1 MHEHRMRAR
10 VPGARRHPGA
20 AGGRGTPSRRAQ
32 GRRFRRAGRGRGV
45 TMAAQERLDN
55 VTLLEAADPSG
66 MLRQVAS
73 SAAQVREG
81 ARAAHE
87 ADLADILAD
96 ERPRAIVVTGMGGSG
111 IAGEVLAAVAGPG
124 CPVQVTTV
132 HDYRLP
138 GWVGAADLV
147 IAVSCS
153 GATEETLSAAGEAVR
168 RGCHL
173 LGVGGLDS
181 PLAAI
186 AEQARAAFIPVK
198 AIGMP
203 RSMLW
208 GLSVPLVVA
217 ASRIGLFDMPAEA
230 YEAAAAELER
240 VAHLCRP
247 DSEAFVNPAK
257 GLALELSGTLPMIW
271 GTSPLAGVAA
281 FRFANQLYENGK
293 YPAVPGVL
301 PEANHNQV
309 VVFDGPFA
317 PEPEAV
323 AVPGPDSGM
332 VPGPGNGLAH
342 RGQVP
347 PVPLRLVRLR
357 DTHEHPQVARR
368 REESAKIAA
377 QRDIEVTELT
387 AVGDLPLER
396 LASLVH
402 LIDYASVYLAIAGG
416 LDPAPIA
423 AIQEL
428 KARIAQE

>member
-1 MHEHRMRAR
+1 M
-10 VPGARRHPGA
+10 
-20 AGGRGTPSRRAQ
+20 TL
-32 GRRFRRAGRGRGV
+32 
-45 TMAAQERLDN
+45 AAQERLDN
-55 VTLLEAADPSG
+55 VALLEAADPAG

-73 SAAQVREG
+73 SAAQVRES
-81 ARAAHE
+81 AQLAHE
-87 ADLADILAD
+87 ADLGEVIAAG
-96 ERPRAIVVTGMGGSG
+96 RPRAVVVTGMGGSG

-168 RGCHL
+168 RGCRL
-173 LGVGGLDS
+173 LGVGSKDS
-181 PLAAI
+181 PLAAM

-198 AIGMP
+198 PVGMP

-208 GLSVPLVVA
+208 GLSVPLVVV
-217 ASRIGLFDMPAEA
+217 ASRLGLFSMPPQG

-240 VAHLCRP
+240 AAHQCRP

-257 GLALELSGTLPMIW
+257 GLALDLSGTLPMIW

-281 FRFANQLYENGK
+281 SRFANQLHENGK
-293 YPAVPGVL
+293 YPAVCGVL

-317 PEPEAV
+317 REPHGA
-323 AVPGPDSGM
+323 AAGPDEGLA
-332 VPGPGNGLAH
+332 PGSPDDVLPGLNGGLAPGLGNGRAH
-342 RGQVP
+342 EAQGP
-347 PVPLRLVRLR
+347 LVPLRLVLLR

-368 REESAKIAA
+368 REESAKLAA
-377 QRDIEVTELT
+377 QRGIEVSELT

-396 LASLVH
+396 LASLVA

-416 LDPAPIA
+416 IDPAPIA

>member
-1 MHEHRMRAR
+1 
-10 VPGARRHPGA
+10 VTLA
-20 AGGRGTPSRRAQ
+20 AE
-32 GRRFRRAGRGRGV
+32 
-45 TMAAQERLDN
+45 ERLDN
-55 VTLLEAADPSG
+55 VALIEAADPAG

-81 ARAAHE
+81 ARVAQE
-87 ADLADILAD
+87 ADLGEVIAAG
-96 ERPRAIVVTGMGGSG
+96 RPRAVVVTGMGGSG

-124 CPVQVTTV
+124 CPVQVATV

-168 RGCHL
+168 RGCRL
-173 LGVGGLDS
+173 LGVGSLDS
-181 PLAAI
+181 PLAAL

-198 AIGMP
+198 PAGMP

-208 GLSVPLVVA
+208 GLSVPLVVV
-217 ASRIGLFDMPAEA
+217 ASRLGLFSMPPEA

-257 GLALELSGTLPMIW
+257 GLALDLSGTLPMIW

-281 FRFANQLYENGK
+281 SRFANQLHENGK
-293 YPAVPGVL
+293 YPAVCGVL

-317 PEPEAV
+317 PEP
-323 AVPGPDSGM
+323 PGTATGLDDGLL
-332 VPGPGNGLAH
+332 PGLDGGLAPGLGNGLAP
-342 RGQVP
+342 GAPEPQ
-347 PVPLRLVRLR
+347 VPLRLILLR

-368 REESAKIAA
+368 REESAKLAA
-377 QRDIEVTELT
+377 QRGIEVSELT

-396 LASLVH
+396 LASLVQ
-402 LIDYASVYLAIAGG
+402 LIDHASVYLAIASGI
-416 LDPAPIA
+416 DPAPIA

>member
-1 MHEHRMRAR
+1 MTLAD
-10 VPGARRHPGA
+10 
-20 AGGRGTPSRRAQ
+20 
-32 GRRFRRAGRGRGV
+32 
-45 TMAAQERLDN
+45 QERLDN
-55 VTLLEAADPSG
+55 VTLLEAADPSS

-73 SAAQVREG
+73 AAAQVRES

-87 ADLADILAD
+87 ADLGELIAAG
-96 ERPRAIVVTGMGGSG
+96 RPRAIVVTGMGGSG
-111 IAGEVLAAVAGPG
+111 IAGDVLAAVAGPG
-124 CPVQVTTV
+124 CPVQVTAV

-173 LGVGGLDS
+173 LGVGSADS
-181 PLAAI
+181 PLAAM

-198 AIGMP
+198 PSGMP

-208 GLSVPLVVA
+208 GLSVPLVVV
-217 ASRIGLFDMPAEA
+217 ASRLGLFDMPAEA

-281 FRFANQLYENGK
+281 SRFANQLYENAK
-293 YPAVPGVL
+293 HPAIPGVL

-309 VVFDGPFA
+309 VVFDGTFA
-317 PEPEAV
+317 PEPDGGALPGADGGV
-323 AVPGPDSGM
+323 VPGPHGGLDVGLPAGLS
-332 VPGPGNGLAH
+332 NGQAPQ
-342 RGQVP
+342 GQLP
-347 PVPLRLVRLR
+347 PVPLRLVLLR

-368 REESAKIAA
+368 REESAKLAA
-377 QRDIEVTELT
+377 QRGIEVSELT
-387 AVGDLPLER
+387 AAGDLPLER
-396 LASLVH
+396 LASLVQ
-402 LIDYASVYLAIAGG
+402 LIDYASVYLAIASGI
-416 LDPAPIA
+416 DPAPIA
-423 AIQEL
+423 VIQEL

>member
-1 MHEHRMRAR
+1 
-10 VPGARRHPGA
+10 
-20 AGGRGTPSRRAQ
+20 
-32 GRRFRRAGRGRGV
+32 V
-45 TMAAQERLDN
+45 TLAAQERLDN

-73 SAAQVREG
+73 AAAQVREA
-81 ARAAHE
+81 ARVAHE
-87 ADLADILAD
+87 ADLGELIAAG
-96 ERPRAIVVTGMGGSG
+96 RPRAIVVTGMGGSG
-111 IAGEVLAAVAGPG
+111 IAGDVLAAVAGPG
-124 CPVQVTTV
+124 CPVQVTAV

-153 GATEETLSAAGEAVR
+153 GATEETLSAAAEAVR

-173 LGVGGLDS
+173 LGVGSADS
-181 PLAAI
+181 PLAAV

-198 AIGMP
+198 PIGMP

-217 ASRIGLFDMPAEA
+217 ASRLGLFDMPAEA

-257 GLALELSGTLPMIW
+257 GLALELSGALPMIW

-281 FRFANQLYENGK
+281 SRFANQLYENAK
-293 YPAVPGVL
+293 YPAIPGVL

-309 VVFDGPFA
+309 VVFDGTFA
-317 PEPEAV
+317 PEPDGGALPGADGSV
-323 AVPGPDSGM
+323 VPGPHGGLLSG
-332 VPGPGNGLAH
+332 PQAGGLDAGLTAGLGNG
-342 RGQVP
+342 RVPQGQLP
-347 PVPLRLVRLR
+347 PVPLRLVLLR

-368 REESAKIAA
+368 REESAKLAA
-377 QRDIEVTELT
+377 QRGIEVSELT
-387 AVGDLPLER
+387 AAGDLPLER
-396 LASLVH
+396 LASLVQ
-402 LIDYASVYLAIAGG
+402 LIDYASVYLAIASGI
-416 LDPAPIA
+416 DPAPIA
-423 AIQEL
+423 VIQEL